1 MTPCTLE
8 LGGKCPLYIDGTV
21 DMHKTAKRALWGRM
35 LNSGQ
40 TCVAPDYILCTKE
53 VQEKFLKEAEKV
65 LKMFWGDDPSQS
77 SSLSKIVTENHF
89 KRLLDFMQT
98 EHIALGG
105 QINPQELVIGPTI
118 LTDVSPHSPVME
130 EEIFGP
136 ILPIVNV
143 KNAQEAVDF
152 INSREKP
159 LALYVFSRNKR
170 VQNLF
175 LYKTSSGGVSIN
187 DTISHIG
194 TENLPFGGVG
204 MSGLGNYHGK
214 FGFDTF
220 THKKGV
226 LVKDFSGLSELTLN
240 VRYPP
245 YSDKK
250 TNFINMILKK
260 RQGPNLKYLDR
271 LIIFCLGLG
280 LAFLLQYYYKIIV

>member
-1 MTPCTLE
+1 
-8 LGGKCPLYIDGTV
+8 
-21 DMHKTAKRALWGRM
+21 MHKTAKRALWGRM

-65 LKMFWGDDPSQS
+65 LKLFWGDDPSQS

-271 LIIFCLGLG
+271 LIIFFLGLG
-280 LAFLLQYYYKIIV
+280 LAFLLQYYYKIII